1 MVKIFDVAQLF
12 FCSLSLLHRGR
23 EAETLH
29 RESFVI
35 NFCQGFVLKFCAF
48 FGCLR
53 QRFEKNG
60 EITLGWALNIHIYF
74 EYPWKTVVECD
85 SGISE
90 HLMVDLSVLFY
101 RRENPIASV
110 VQLQALYLITS
121 KKADH

>member
-1 MVKIFDVAQLF
+1 MFAAAFRKEWRNNS
-12 FCSLSLLHRGR
+12 C
-23 EAETLH
+23 
-29 RESFVI
+29 
-35 NFCQGFVLKFCAF
+35 KF
-48 FGCLR
+48 
-53 QRFEKNG
+53 
-60 EITLGWALNIHIYF
+60 GWALNIHIYF

-121 KKADH
+121 KKLTIKPNCPVVIVEIASIKLEKQHVFGLYRLHSHPVWH